1 MTEPLRILIIEDS
14 ANDAELIVKELQRGG
29 YEITFQRADTSAAM
43 TQALV
48 DQGWDIIICDYRMPK
63 FSAPDAMALLRK
75 SGLDLP
81 FIIVSGSV
89 GEDLAIAA
97 MKDGAHDY
105 IMKNNLARLIPAV
118 ERELREARVRRERDQ
133 AEEMIRFLAYHDPLT
148 ALPNRTLLQDRL
160 QRAILDAQREN
171 RPLAFLLMDLDRFK
185 EINDTLGHHRG
196 DQLLQQVGP
205 RVQNLLRGSDTVARF
220 GGDEFAV
227 LLPHTGE
234 EGAMETA
241 QKILKALAPP
251 FTIDNL
257 PIHVEASIGIA
268 LYPEHGAGSENLIQ
282 RADVAM
288 YAAKRTGSGCLFYA
302 PEQDQHS
309 PRRLALMGELR
320 QAIERNQLFL
330 HYQPKISLIT
340 ARIVGVEALVRW
352 QHPEYGCVPPDQ
364 FIGPAEQ
371 TGLIHPLTQWVLDT
385 ALRQCRAWREEGLD
399 IRVAINLSVRNL
411 QDPQLPAQV
420 AERLQTYGLSSDRLD
435 LEITES
441 AIMADPARAL
451 QVLTGLEQLGVGL
464 SIDDFGTGYSS
475 LGYLKKLP
483 VDTIKVDKSF
493 VMDMVSDESDTAIVK
508 CAIAF
513 GHNLGLKVVAE
524 GVENR
529 ETWNRLAALGCDS
542 AQGYYMSRP
551 ISPAELPRW
560 LSTSPWGGK
569 DVLI

>member
-1 MTEPLRILIIEDS
+1 MSIPIRVLMVEDS
-14 ANDAELIVKELQRGG
+14 EDDAALIVRELKRSG
-29 YEITFQRADTSAAM
+29 YDPAVERVDTSDAM
-43 TQALV
+43 NKALV
-48 DQGWDIIICDYRMPK
+48 EQTWDIVICDYRMPA
-63 FSAPDAMALLRK
+63 FSAPDALMLLK
-75 SGLDLP
+75 NSGLDLP
-81 FIIVSGSV
+81 FIIVSGSA
-89 GEDLAIAA
+89 GEDHAVAA

-105 IMKNNLARLIPAV
+105 IMKDNLSRLIPAV
-118 ERELREARVRRERDQ
+118 ERELREVRVRRERDQ
-133 AEEMIRFLAYHDPLT
+133 AEEMIRFLAYHDSLT
-148 ALPNRTLLQDRL
+148 ALPNRTLLRDRL
-160 QRAILDAQREN
+160 ERAILDAQREN

-227 LLPHTGE
+227 LLPHTGA
-234 EGAMETA
+234 EGAAETA
-241 QKILKALAPP
+241 QKILKALQPP

-268 LYPEHGAGSENLIQ
+268 LYPEHGTGSENLIQ

-288 YAAKRTGSGCLFYA
+288 YAAKRNGSGYVSYA

-320 QAIERNQLFL
+320 QAIEQNQLFL
-330 HYQPKISLIT
+330 HYQPKISLLT
-340 ARIVGVEALVRW
+340 GRIIGVEALVRW
-352 QHPEYGCVPPDQ
+352 QHPEYGFVPPDQ

-385 ALRQCRAWREEGLD
+385 ALRQCQVWREEGLD

-411 QDPQLPAQV
+411 QDLQLPGQV
-420 AERLQTYGLSSDRLD
+420 AERLQNYALSSDRLD

-441 AIMADPARAL
+441 AIMADPTRAL
-451 QVLTGLEQLGVGL
+451 QVLTGLDQLGIGL

-551 ISPAELPRW
+551 IPSAELARW
-560 LSTSPWGGK
+560 IGESPWGLK
-569 DVLI
+569 